1 MVPVMLLAELVVDL
15 ICHAAVSNDFS
26 GSLYIF
32 SESRLQSIQTPGSH
46 PDLFVSYSTLISLCS
61 LHLVLCGVGCRR
73 AVPLALTG
81 LLGVP
86 VFQYPIKAQ
95 SAQVTGL

>member
-1 MVPVMLLAELVVDL
+1 MLLAESVVDL
-15 ICHAAVSNDFS
+15 ICHAAVSLMTFLD
-26 GSLYIF
+26 LYIF

-46 PDLFVSYSTLISLCS
+46 PDLFVSYSTLTSLCS
-61 LHLVLCGVGCRR
+61 LHLVLCGAYCRR

-86 VFQYPIKAQ
+86 LFQYPIKAQ
-95 SAQVTGL
+95 SAPVTGL